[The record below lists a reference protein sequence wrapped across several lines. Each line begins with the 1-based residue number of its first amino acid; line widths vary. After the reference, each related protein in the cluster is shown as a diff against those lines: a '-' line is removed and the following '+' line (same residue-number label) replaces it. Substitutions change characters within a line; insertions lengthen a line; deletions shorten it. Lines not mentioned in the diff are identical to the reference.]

1 MERAAANIT
10 PQQVQQQQEFAQ
22 LLAALLAQKYNEAPR
37 AHIRTFGCQANEADS
52 QRMAGQLQ
60 QCGFTLCDNPDDA
73 NLILFNTCA
82 VREHAEDRVFGNVG
96 RLKQRRQ
103 ADKHLRVAL
112 CGCMPQ
118 QEHVAEQLKQSFP
131 FVDLVFGTHASP
143 RLPELLYKLYST
155 GRRVYDISA
164 EQNEIV
170 EGLPIERGSGV
181 AAFVPIMF
189 GCDNFCSFCVVPLVR
204 GRERSRKPEA
214 IIAEVRGLVAAGY
227 REITLL
233 GQNVNSYH
241 QDGYDFTRLLR
252 ELDAIEGD
260 FWLRFTTSHPKDCT
274 RELLDVMA
282 AGQHICRHLHLPVQ
296 CGNDDI
302 LHAMNR
308 RYTAAHYLDLAAY
321 ARQVMPD
328 ISITSDII
336 VGFPRE
342 SYEQFCDTL
351 KLVEQVRF
359 ASLFTFIYSPRKGT
373 KAAGLPDEVSRQE
386 KVRWFEQLTALQ
398 DELGA
403 ALCQSLVGKR
413 VRVLVEG
420 QGKRL
425 ALAGRTAG
433 SQIVEFEGAQELI
446 GEFVEIIVTHA
457 EGWKCEGESICKT

>member
-1 MERAAANIT
+1 MERATVNISS
-10 PQQVQQQQEFAQ
+10 QQVQQQQEFSQ
-22 LLAALLAQKYNEAPR
+22 LLAALLAATYDEPPR

-60 QCGFTLCDNPDDA
+60 QCGFVLCDNPDDA
-73 NLILFNTCA
+73 QLILFNTCA

-103 ADKHLRVAL
+103 RDKNLRVGL

-143 RLPELLYKLYST
+143 RLPQLLYKLYST

-164 EQNEIV
+164 EQNGIV
-170 EGLPIERGSGV
+170 EGLPVERGSGFS
-181 AAFVPIMF
+181 AFVPIMF

-204 GRERSRKPEA
+204 GRERSRKPKA
-214 IIAEVRGLVAAGY
+214 IVNEVRGLVQQGY
-227 REITLL
+227 KEITLL

-241 QDGYDFTRLLR
+241 QDDYDFPRLLR
-252 ELDAIEGD
+252 ELDAIDGD

-274 RELLDVMA
+274 CELLDVMA
-282 AGQHICRHLHLPVQ
+282 QGKHICRHLHLPVQ
-296 CGNDDI
+296 CGNDAI

-308 RYTAAHYLDLAAY
+308 RYTAQHYLDLAAY
-321 ARQVMPD
+321 AREVMPD

-336 VGFPRE
+336 VGFPGE

-351 KLVEQVRF
+351 TMLRQVKF

-373 KAAGLPDEVSRQE
+373 KAAELSDHVPRQE

-403 ALCQSLVGKR
+403 ALCQSLVGKTL
-413 VRVLVEG
+413 RVLVEG
-420 QGKRL
+420 RGKRL

-433 SQIVEFEGAQELI
+433 NQIVEFDGDEHLMGQFIDVKITQAQ
-446 GEFVEIIVTHA
+446 
-457 EGWKCEGESICKT
+457 GWKLEGEIT